1 MLDNASDRS
10 ISHAPR
16 RFRRVILVELG
27 MDTLDTISMQK
38 NGQQQRDFHR
48 KCFNLPA
55 KTRGPRKSFGMP
67 QFSLWLAP
75 NEAAKAEVRARHE
88 QERDPARSS
97 ADQPDHPRIS
107 KMYPASPNCSSR
119 YRSMDTLD
127 DVAQEFVR
135 RPDVV
140 QAAAY
145 LNQIRFGRWSG
156 ILTHATATVFVLL
169 VLRLWID
176 REEILSF
183 GAQRMTLVIDLTHYA
198 SMCGRH

>member
-107 KMYPASPNCSSR
+107 KI
-119 YRSMDTLD
+119 
-127 DVAQEFVR
+127 